1 MSTDVQNRPL
11 VVDMDGTLIKTDMLF
26 ESFLRVLKAKPWLV
40 LAMPFWLLQ
49 GRQVLKQKL
58 AACAEIDVSVL
69 PFQSGVLSFLK
80 AEKAGGRKVILAT
93 ASTDVVAE
101 KVASAAGVF
110 DEVLAS
116 CGKVNLKGQSKA
128 EALIERFGERGFD
141 YIGNDSADIPVWKSS
156 HTVHVV
162 SASEAFANRSRS
174 LGTEVGEWFQAPSA
188 SLITVLKALRVHQW
202 VKNVLV
208 FVPLLM
214 AHRLGEPE
222 LLSKALLAF
231 VAFCLCASSVYL
243 LNDMIDIDD
252 DRHHRS
258 KKHRPIA
265 AGDLS
270 IAMALFIF
278 PVLLCAGF
286 AVAFFAVSAPFAYL
300 LGLYYILTLA
310 YSFALKRMLMVDVV
324 VLAGLYT
331 SRIAGGAL
339 AIDVELSFWLITFS
353 VFIFLSLAL
362 VKRYAELLV
371 LQGSGSA
378 EIKGRGYS
386 VEDLPT
392 LLSLGT
398 ASAYLSVLVMALYID
413 TQKVVELYGY
423 PQMLW
428 LLCPVVLFWVSR
440 VWMLTH
446 RGQMHDDPIVF
457 AIKDPVSRYTA
468 VCMVLIL
475 VLAS

>member
-1 MSTDVQNRPL
+1 MSIDVQQRPL

-26 ESFLRVLKAKPWLV
+26 ESFLRVLKAKPWMVLLV
-40 LAMPFWLLQ
+40 PFWLLQ
-49 GRQVLKQKL
+49 GREVLKQKL
-58 AACAEIDVSVL
+58 ASYAVIDIAVL
-69 PFQSGVLSFLK
+69 PFHADVIAFLK
-80 AEKAGGRKVILAT
+80 SEKARGRKLVLAT
-93 ASTDVVAE
+93 ASSDAIAQQ
-101 KVASAAGVF
+101 VASEVGVF
-110 DEVLAS
+110 DDVLAS
-116 CGKVNLKGQSKA
+116 GNGINLKAKA
-128 EALIERFGERGFD
+128 KANALVERFGERGFD
-141 YIGNDSADIPVWKSS
+141 YIGNDKADIPVWQVS
-156 HTVHVV
+156 HTVHTV
-162 SASEAFANRSRS
+162 SASQGFVSRARA
-174 LGTEVGEWFQAPSA
+174 LGVEPGEWFQRR
-188 SLITVLKALRVHQW
+188 SLSLAIMLKGLRIHQW

-214 AHRLGEPE
+214 AHRMTEP
-222 LLSKALLAF
+222 ALLLDAILSF
-231 VAFCLCASSVYL
+231 VAFSLCASSVYL
-243 LNDMIDIDD
+243 LNDMVDVDD

-258 KKHRPIA
+258 KKRRPIA
-265 AGDLS
+265 AGDMPIVL
-270 IAMALFIF
+270 ALLLF
-278 PVLLCAGF
+278 PVLFIAGF
-286 AVAFFAVSAPFAYL
+286 SIAFFAVSASFAWL
-300 LGLYYILTLA
+300 LGLYYALTLA
-310 YSFALKRMLMVDVV
+310 YSFALKRMLMIDVV

-331 SRIAGGAL
+331 SRIVGGAL
-339 AIDVELSFWLITFS
+339 AIDVDLSFWLITFS

-413 TQKVVELYGY
+413 TQKVVELYSR

-440 VWMLTH
+440 VWLLTH

-457 AIKDPVSRYTA
+457 AIKDAVSRYTA
-468 VCMVLIL
+468 LCMALIL